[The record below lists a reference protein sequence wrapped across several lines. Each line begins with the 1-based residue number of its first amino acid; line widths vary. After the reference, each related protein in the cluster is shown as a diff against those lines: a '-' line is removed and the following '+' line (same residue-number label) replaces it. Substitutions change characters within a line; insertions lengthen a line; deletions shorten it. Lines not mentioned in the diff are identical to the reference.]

1 MISFHTLFGVHE
13 QALTVSAKRFELIAA
28 NLANVDT
35 PGYRARDLDFRAALS
50 AVHNSKDAALKRSN
64 ETHLAA
70 SQSTQQLG
78 DVYYR
83 DATQPTLDGNTVNA
97 DLEKVQFME
106 NALRYQFA
114 LDRIEG
120 VTKSVLSALRGE

>member
-1 MISFHTLFGVHE
+1 MTFETLFGVHE

-50 AVHNSKDAALKRSN
+50 AAKSSPSVTLRQSN
-64 ETHLAA
+64 AKHLTA
-70 SQSTQQLG
+70 SQANQQAG

-83 DATQPTLDGNTVNA
+83 AATQPTLDGNTVNA

-114 LDRIEG
+114 LDRIDG